1 MRYEANVISKNI
13 ARKQKIKKVCIVLL
27 YINLIPIILFSLFL
41 IILELGNSGE
51 IPSFLNME
59 MYTVIS
65 DSMEPRLS
73 KNDIIIVKKGYP
85 NDKFKVG
92 NIITY
97 KRKDGEIITHRIKEI
112 ISSNLQ
118 NAYITQGDNNETPDE
133 DVVTYEMI
141 IGKVIYT
148 MPNFGNILK
157 LLKNKVFFTLC
168 IIVLVLIIL
177 YDRKQKKKKIQ
188 RKLIREKYEKK
199 SDFYF

>member
-27 YINLIPIILFSLFL
+27 YIILIPIILFSLFL

-118 NAYITQGDNNETPDE
+118 NAYITQGDNNETSDE

>member
-27 YINLIPIILFSLFL
+27 YIILIPIILFSLFL

-73 KNDIIIVKKGYP
+73 KNDIIIIKKGYP

-177 YDRKQKKKKIQ
+177 YDRKQKQKKIQ

>member
-27 YINLIPIILFSLFL
+27 YIILIPIILFSLFL

-73 KNDIIIVKKGYP
+73 KNDIIIIKKGYP

-112 ISSNLQ
+112 ISGNLQ

-177 YDRKQKKKKIQ
+177 YDRKQKQKKIQ

>member
-27 YINLIPIILFSLFL
+27 YIILIPIILFSLFL

-157 LLKNKVFFTLC
+157 LLKNKVFFILC

-177 YDRKQKKKKIQ
+177 YDRKQKQKKIQ

>member
-13 ARKQKIKKVCIVLL
+13 ARKQKIKKVGIVLL
-27 YINLIPIILFSLFL
+27 YIILIPIILFSLFL

>member
-27 YINLIPIILFSLFL
+27 YIILIPIILFSLFL

-97 KRKDGEIITHRIKEI
+97 KRKDGETITHRIKEI

-177 YDRKQKKKKIQ
+177 YDRKQKQKKIQ

>member
-1 MRYEANVISKNI
+1 MRYEATVISKNI

-27 YINLIPIILFSLFL
+27 YIILIPVILFSLFL

-85 NDKFKVG
+85 NDKFKIG

-148 MPNFGNILK
+148 MPNFGNVLK
-157 LLKNKVFFTLC
+157 LLKNKAFFTLC
-168 IIVLVLIIL
+168 IIVLILIIL
-177 YDRKQKKKKIQ
+177 YDRKQKQKKIQ

>member
-27 YINLIPIILFSLFL
+27 YIILIPIILFSLFL

-97 KRKDGEIITHRIKEI
+97 KRKDGDYGHIEP
-112 ISSNLQ
+112 S
-118 NAYITQGDNNETPDE
+118 
-133 DVVTYEMI
+133 
-141 IGKVIYT
+141 
-148 MPNFGNILK
+148 
-157 LLKNKVFFTLC
+157 
-168 IIVLVLIIL
+168 
-177 YDRKQKKKKIQ
+177 KK
-188 RKLIREKYEKK
+188 
-199 SDFYF
+199 

>member
-27 YINLIPIILFSLFL
+27 YIILIPIILFSLFL

-97 KRKDGEIITHRIKEI
+97 KRKDGETITHRIKEI

>member
-1 MRYEANVISKNI
+1 MVIQ
-13 ARKQKIKKVCIVLL
+13 RMKIKKVCIVLL
-27 YINLIPIILFSLFL
+27 YIILIPIILFSLFL

-157 LLKNKVFFTLC
+157 LLKNKVFFILC

-177 YDRKQKKKKIQ
+177 YDRKQKQKKIQ

>member
-27 YINLIPIILFSLFL
+27 YIILIPIILFSLFL

-73 KNDIIIVKKGYP
+73 INDIIIVKKGYP

>member
-27 YINLIPIILFSLFL
+27 YIILIPIILFSLFL

-177 YDRKQKKKKIQ
+177 YDRKQKQKKIQ

>member
-27 YINLIPIILFSLFL
+27 YIILIPIILFSLFL

-97 KRKDGEIITHRIKEI
+97 KRKDGEIIAHRIKEI

>member
-27 YINLIPIILFSLFL
+27 YIILIPIILFSLFL

-73 KNDIIIVKKGYP
+73 KNDIIIVKKGYQ

>member
-27 YINLIPIILFSLFL
+27 YIILIPIILFSLFL

-65 DSMEPRLS
+65 DSMEPRLG

-177 YDRKQKKKKIQ
+177 YDRKQKQKKIQ

>member
-27 YINLIPIILFSLFL
+27 YIILIPIILFSLFL